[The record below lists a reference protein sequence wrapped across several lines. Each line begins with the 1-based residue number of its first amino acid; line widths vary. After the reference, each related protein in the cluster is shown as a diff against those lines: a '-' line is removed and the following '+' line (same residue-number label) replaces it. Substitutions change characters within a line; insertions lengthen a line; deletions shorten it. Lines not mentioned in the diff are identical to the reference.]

1 MKLITIAIPTYN
13 RCNSC
18 IATIKNFISQ
28 IEKNNFEDEVHIFIS
43 DNHST
48 DSTYEELLKLQAKYP
63 ELIEINRNE
72 TNLGMGQNFLC
83 CIKNCNTKYLWM
95 PGDDDIYFDNALRDV
110 ILTLKKYPSLIYI
123 FLNCYHPATNTKTI
137 KIKKD
142 FFGSLQECLKLCGI
156 SSTHISPTIVKT
168 DLIKEIPIDPI
179 AEEWALWQKI
189 IRIQKNGD
197 AYIFNEPR
205 VSFDSNNKNTDD
217 NWMLNKEKKALY
229 FTDLFRFCLT
239 EDNYLLKDIKESIL
253 KICLGVINECYR
265 TPPAKKKFNKR
276 LIFWQ
281 LFSAILATALI
292 IETCSLY
299 FKN

>member
-18 IATIKNFISQ
+18 IATVKNFISQ

-205 VSFDSNNKNTDD
+205 VSFNPDKNTDD
-217 NWMLNKEKKALY
+217 NWMLNKKKKALY
-229 FTDLFRFCLT
+229 FADLLRFCLT

-253 KICLGVINECYR
+253 KICLGVINECYI

-281 LFSAILATALI
+281 FFSAILAIALI
-292 IETCSLY
+292 IVTYSLY